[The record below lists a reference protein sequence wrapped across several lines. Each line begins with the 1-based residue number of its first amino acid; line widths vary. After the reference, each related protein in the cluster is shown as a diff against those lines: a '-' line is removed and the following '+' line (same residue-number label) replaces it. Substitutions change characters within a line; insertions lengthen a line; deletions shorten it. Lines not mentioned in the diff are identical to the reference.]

1 MEVKVLGGGCANC
14 IKLAINTKE
23 ALDELKID
31 AEVIKVTEMA
41 DILKHGVMST
51 PALVID
57 KKVAFSGRV
66 VNKKAIVKWITKN
79 TSNS

>member
-14 IKLAINTKE
+14 IKLAANTKE
-23 ALDELKID
+23 ALEEMSID
-31 AEVIKVTEMA
+31 AEIIKVTEMA

-57 KKVAFSGRV
+57 GKIVASGRV
-66 VNKKAIVKWITKN
+66 LNKKEIVKYLG
-79 TSNS
+79 SL

>member
-14 IKLAINTKE
+14 IKLADNTKKALEEMNIE
-23 ALDELKID
+23 ADI
-31 AEVIKVTEMA
+31 IKVTEMS

-57 KKVAFSGRV
+57 GKIVASGRV
-66 VNKKAIVKWITKN
+66 LTKREVV
-79 TSNS
+79 SYIESL

>member
-14 IKLAINTKE
+14 IKLADNAKK
-23 ALDELKID
+23 ALDELNI
-31 AEVIKVTEMA
+31 ETEIIKVTEMA

-57 KKVAFSGRV
+57 GKVVASGRV
-66 VNKKAIVKWITKN
+66 LNKREIIN
-79 TSNS
+79 YINSL

>member
-14 IKLAINTKE
+14 IKLADNTKK
-23 ALDELKID
+23 ALDELNI
-31 AEVIKVTEMA
+31 ETEIIKVTEMA

-57 KKVAFSGRV
+57 GKVVASGRV
-66 VNKKAIVKWITKN
+66 LNKREIIN
-79 TSNS
+79 YINSL